1 MSAEIYALAGCVGLQ
16 VSNVRD
22 VAADV
27 FITAYAAH
35 LKRSNKLALPDW
47 VDIVKTGRESPGR
60 GRARR
65 GRGGG
70 GGACKLCDA
79 AATHEGGATRRA
91 RLHSPARSLA
101 VSQPRSLAAS
111 SPSRRPGR

>member
-1 MSAEIYALAGCVGLQ
+1 MSAEIYALAGCAGLQ

-47 VDIVKTGRESPGR
+47 VGSLTRPFIAAYWSWSGVLQTLRGERYYDIVQTVIQT
-60 GRARR
+60 A
-65 GRGGG
+65 
-70 GGACKLCDA
+70 L
-79 AATHEGGATRRA
+79 
-91 RLHSPARSLA
+91 SPASLCLWVLCSHVIIGLFIA
-101 VSQPRSLAAS
+101 WLGCQRQ
-111 SPSRRPGR
+111 RMD

>member
-1 MSAEIYALAGCVGLQ
+1 MLGPPRLAACPSLHLRLHPSLLAALSAALSSAAAAAAAAAMSAEIYALAGCAGLQ

-47 VDIVKTGRESPGR
+47 VDIVKTGREWRGKR
-60 GRARR
+60 GGANGRAARPHP
-65 GRGGG
+65 
-70 GGACKLCDA
+70 L
-79 AATHEGGATRRA
+79 TNHE
-91 RLHSPARSLA
+91 
-101 VSQPRSLAAS
+101 
-111 SPSRRPGR
+111 